1 MLGNIQSSGDSYEC
15 QQAELEGVL
24 QLLEDIQAQSS
35 SQQHVSNYKSRIDQ
49 VGHRRNEYA
58 EDAIYNRAGATETYR
73 SQRRLDAS
81 VEEVFL
87 GVQGQSENAAGKAKR
102 ELWSNSQLKPGE
114 VIIPLQ
120 EADNIHQEGPM
131 KMERIQ
137 HLLNCL
143 ASTAGEARVDCLSE
157 NIKCVSQLAE
167 LLNPVTNCIGA
178 EFGRLFKSM
187 PSNCDQ
193 RALTQ
198 LSPLSQ
204 ITTKGSCG
212 DLDQTSV
219 PDSNHFPAL
228 FSHLGVQD
236 RLAETAG
243 AKFAQS
249 VGTLF
254 RKPPP
259 PRPARSTICA
269 AVHES
274 STLPVQPSEEQP
286 GPISNEVLDTQN
298 FVGSQPPRG
307 RSSCNANKTKTSSEH
322 TQSAPQIRLFHPGS
336 TTKTAPPL
344 VKRTRSSSI
353 PTKKDILSTSGGPP
367 VRQTC
372 QEAACRQP
380 PPIMPPLAVK
390 SAIPR
395 SNILAPATS
404 HLSSDAISS
413 PTPTMSLR
421 NSTFLASRGTDEAP
435 ILSPKD
441 TLILPLSSERI
452 GCPPTGQTS
461 LDVQPRK
468 PSTVEHFTIAE
479 QQGREDF
486 TALSVKARIRM
497 LMAASS

>member
-1 MLGNIQSSGDSYEC
+1 MLGYIQSSGDSYEC
-15 QQAELEGVL
+15 QQAKLEGAL
-24 QLLEDIQAQSS
+24 RLLENIQAQSS

-49 VGHRRNEYA
+49 AGYRWNEYS
-58 EDAIYNRAGATETYR
+58 ENAIYNRAGATETYR
-73 SQRRLDAS
+73 SQRGLDVS
-81 VEEVFL
+81 IEEVFL
-87 GVQGQSENAAGKAKR
+87 GVQGQSGNAAGKAKR

-114 VIIPLQ
+114 MIIPLQ
-120 EADNIHQEGPM
+120 DADNIHQEVPM

-143 ASTAGEARVDCLSE
+143 AAVAGESHMDCLSE
-157 NIKCVSQLAE
+157 NVKCVSQLAE

-204 ITTKGSCG
+204 ITTEDSCG
-212 DLDQTSV
+212 DLDQTPV

-228 FSHLGVQD
+228 FSHLDVQN

-243 AKFAQS
+243 AKIAQS
-249 VGTLF
+249 AGTLV

-259 PRPARSTICA
+259 PRPARPTTYA

-286 GPISNEVLDTQN
+286 GPISSEVLDTQN

-307 RSSCNANKTKTSSEH
+307 RSSCSADKPKPSIEY
-322 TQSAPQIRLFHPGS
+322 TQSAPQIRQFHPGS

-344 VKRTRSSSI
+344 IKRKRPPSI
-353 PTKKDILSTSGGPP
+353 PAKKDILSTSGGPP
-367 VRQTC
+367 VLQTC
-372 QEAACRQP
+372 QEAACRQLSS
-380 PPIMPPLAVK
+380 IVSPLAVK

-395 SNILAPATS
+395 SNILVPTTS
-404 HLSSDAISS
+404 HLSSNAISS
-413 PTPTMSLR
+413 PTPTMSLQS
-421 NSTFLASRGTDEAP
+421 STFLASRGTDEAP
-435 ILSPKD
+435 ILPPKG
-441 TLILPLSSERI
+441 TLLLPLSSERI

-461 LDVQPRK
+461 LDVQPKK
-468 PSTVEHFTIAE
+468 PSAVEHFIIAE
-479 QQGREDF
+479 QQGGEDF
-486 TALSVKARIRM
+486 TALPVKARIRM
-497 LMAASS
+497 LMAASL

>member
-1 MLGNIQSSGDSYEC
+1 
-15 QQAELEGVL
+15 
-24 QLLEDIQAQSS
+24 
-35 SQQHVSNYKSRIDQ
+35 
-49 VGHRRNEYA
+49 
-58 EDAIYNRAGATETYR
+58 
-73 SQRRLDAS
+73 
-81 VEEVFL
+81 
-87 GVQGQSENAAGKAKR
+87 
-102 ELWSNSQLKPGE
+102 
-114 VIIPLQ
+114 
-120 EADNIHQEGPM
+120 
-131 KMERIQ
+131 MEKIQ

-143 ASTAGEARVDCLSE
+143 ASAAGEARMDCLSE
-157 NIKCVSQLAE
+157 NVKCVSQLAE

-204 ITTKGSCG
+204 ITTEGSCG
-212 DLDQTSV
+212 DLDQTTV

-228 FSHLGVQD
+228 FSHFDVQN

-259 PRPARSTICA
+259 PRPARPTICA

-274 STLPVQPSEEQP
+274 STLPVQQSEEQP

-298 FVGSQPPRG
+298 FVSGQPPRG
-307 RSSCNANKTKTSSEH
+307 RSSCSANKIKTSCEH
-322 TQSAPQIRLFHPGS
+322 IQSAPQVRLFHPGS
-336 TTKTAPPL
+336 TTKTATTL
-344 VKRTRSSSI
+344 VKRTRFPSI

-372 QEAACRQP
+372 QEAACRQLSS
-380 PPIMPPLAVK
+380 IISPLAVN

-395 SNILAPATS
+395 SNILVPATS

-421 NSTFLASRGTDEAP
+421 NSTFLALRGTDEAS
-435 ILSPKD
+435 ILPPKD
-441 TLILPLSSERI
+441 TLLLPLSSERI

-461 LDVQPRK
+461 FDVQPKK
-468 PSTVEHFTIAE
+468 PSAVEHCTIAE
-479 QQGREDF
+479 QQGGEDF
-486 TALSVKARIRM
+486 TTLPVKTRIRM
-497 LMAASS
+497 LMAASL